1 MYTSLIFYKSDFW
14 YIHVLDTFLTSNCAY
29 YFPVELFASKYYAA
43 EDIVGDLKYSC
54 TILTYFY
61 LVEQQLTSKLFFY
74 FYEVLKFL
82 FLQVNDM
89 PHLPDLDNNDV
100 CLIIHNNMSMYV
112 LTYIAIIITVF
123 APFSK
128 WDILFMS
135 DKKKYFQQ
143 VK

>member
-1 MYTSLIFYKSDFW
+1 
-14 YIHVLDTFLTSNCAY
+14 
-29 YFPVELFASKYYAA
+29 
-43 EDIVGDLKYSC
+43 
-54 TILTYFY
+54 
-61 LVEQQLTSKLFFY
+61 
-74 FYEVLKFL
+74 
-82 FLQVNDM
+82 M

-135 DKKKYFQQ
+135 DKKKYF
-143 VK
+143 